1 MIKFGYDA
9 NVPVS
14 HTYILSNLIHLY
26 NLHMGL
32 VNDLY
37 SFDKEKRDETNG
49 AVMIN
54 AVDVLQ
60 RSRKIPLE
68 EAKGLIRKMIWQLEI
83 QMHEES
89 VSIERFGILTQDQ
102 HRLVRGLMESAAGNI
117 FYSAVQKRY
126 GGELAA
132 LH

>member
-9 NVPVS
+9 KVSAS
-14 HTYILSNLIHLY
+14 HTYILSNLIRLY

-37 SFDKEKRDETNG
+37 SFVKEKRDEGNG

-60 RSRKIPLE
+60 RSRQISLE
-68 EAKGLIRKMIWQLEI
+68 EAKGLTRKMIWELEI
-83 QMHEES
+83 QMHEEC

-102 HRLVRGLMESAAGNI
+102 RRLVHGLMESAAGNI